1 MSEAL
6 TPSGDIRTLAAPA
19 SLDVEIKRSR
29 FLARASRCDNAE
41 EALAWLAEVSD
52 PNATHNCWAWRI
64 GQQYRFNDDGEPGG
78 SAGRPILAAIE
89 GQGLDRVVAVVTRWY
104 GGVKLGVGGLVRA
117 YGGSVAQCLQQAEQT
132 LLIANTTLD
141 VQGEFALEP
150 ALRQLIGQFDGNID
164 DVSYGSEGITLRVHV
179 PTPQVAALGEQL
191 RDLSRGKARLRKLSN
206 D

>member
-1 MSEAL
+1 MSDAL
-6 TPSGDIRTLAAPA
+6 TPSGDIRTLAAVA

-29 FLARASRCDNAE
+29 FLAQAVRCDNAD

-52 PNATHNCWAWRI
+52 PHATHNCWAYRI

-89 GQGLDRVVAVVTRWY
+89 GQGLDHVVAVVTRWY

-132 LLIANTTLD
+132 VLIANTLLD
-141 VQGEFALEP
+141 IHCEFALEP
-150 ALRQLIGQFDGNID
+150 SLRQLIGQLDGDID
-164 DVSYGSEGITLRVHV
+164 DVSYGSDGITLRVRV
-179 PTPQVAALGEQL
+179 PMPQLDALGEQL
-191 RDLSRGKARLRKLSN
+191 RDMSRGQATLRKI
-206 D
+206 DKA

>member
-1 MSEAL
+1 MH
-6 TPSGDIRTLAAPA
+6 DIRTLAGPA

-29 FLARASRCDNAE
+29 FLAQATRCDSAD

-52 PNATHNCWAWRI
+52 PDATHNCWAWRI

-89 GQGLDRVVAVVTRWY
+89 GQGLDHVVAVVTRWF

-132 LLIANTTLD
+132 VLIAKATLQIHCD
-141 VQGEFALEP
+141 FALEP
-150 ALRQLIGQFDGNID
+150 SLRQLIEQLDGDID
-164 DVSYGSEGITLRVHV
+164 DVAYGSDGIDMRIQLPLPHIDALRD
-179 PTPQVAALGEQL
+179 QL
-191 RDLSRGKARLRKLSN
+191 RDLSRGQATVKNSA